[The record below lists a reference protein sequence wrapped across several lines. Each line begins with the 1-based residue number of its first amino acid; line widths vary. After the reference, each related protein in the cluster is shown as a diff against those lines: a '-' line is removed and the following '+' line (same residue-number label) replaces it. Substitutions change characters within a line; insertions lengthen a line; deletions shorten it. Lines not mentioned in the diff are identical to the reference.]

1 MTGQDASE
9 RFRPSP
15 KLGQNFLVDPNISRK
30 IAESAGIQAG
40 ELALEV
46 GPGRGILTRA
56 LLEAGARVLAIE
68 MDYRLFDDLSAEF
81 VGNKSIEII
90 RGDVLEVNLSDL
102 LRARLKSGEKAAVVA
117 NLPYSISTEA
127 LFLFLEHASL
137 FSRITVMLQ
146 KEVADRLAAGPGSR
160 TYGALSAAVG
170 LHGKTR
176 ALFPVGAASF
186 KPQPRVDSA
195 VVQITLSPLAQGE
208 ELALAR
214 QIVRAAFTRR
224 RKQLRN
230 SLLESNLFRGKTLEV
245 DQALAKAGI
254 APTIR
259 AEELSPEDFLKLA
272 RAAQT

>member
-1 MTGQDASE
+1 MTDADVAG

-15 KLGQNFLVDPNISRK
+15 KLGQNFLVDPNIPAK
-30 IAESAGIQAG
+30 IIGAAGIRAG

-56 LLEAGARVLAIE
+56 LLEAGARVLAVE
-68 MDYRLFDDLSAEF
+68 KDYRLFDALSAEF
-81 VGNKSIEII
+81 VGNRSIEII
-90 RGDVLEVNLSDL
+90 RGDVLEVDLDDL
-102 LRARLKSGEKAAVVA
+102 LRAHLKPGEKAAVVA

-127 LFLFLEHASL
+127 IFLFLEHSDL

-186 KPQPRVDSA
+186 KPRPRVDSA
-195 VVQITLSPLAQGE
+195 VVQISLSPLAQGA

-214 QIVRAAFTRR
+214 KMVRAAFTRR

-245 DQALAKAGI
+245 DQALAAAKI

-272 RAAQT
+272 RAL